1 MKGDYSS
8 TYWCKK
14 GKHEDLHTALQEL
27 IPDEGKVKSHI
38 KNRAL
43 ERFRIASN
51 CYYDLYNN
59 GLCNRARSFARVFG
73 FGAFTL
79 MAGSLKTGGYT
90 ITQPLIDRTEGKM
103 DEIILAAYAEQSC
116 EKLISHNEVQFGH
129 WNGGK
134 FTPCNK
140 IHPGQLAQNCA
151 KRLLRSAS

>member
-1 MKGDYSS
+1 MKGDYSK
-8 TYWCKK
+8 TYWCHR
-14 GKHEDLHTALQEL
+14 GKHEDLHTAIQEF
-27 IPDEGKVKSHI
+27 IPTEGNVKLPR
-38 KNRAL
+38 KNPAL

-59 GLCNRARSFARVFG
+59 GLCNLARSFARVFG
-73 FGAFTL
+73 FSGIGVL
-79 MAGSLKTGGYT
+79 
-90 ITQPLIDRTEGKM
+90 TQSLIDRTDTKM

-140 IHPGQLAQNCA
+140 IHPGQLVQNCA

>member
-1 MKGDYSS
+1 MKGNYSE
-8 TYWCKK
+8 TYWCHR
-14 GKHEDLHTALQEL
+14 GKHEDLHSAIQEL
-27 IPDEGKVKSHI
+27 IPTEGKVKSPT

-43 ERFRIASN
+43 ERFP
-51 CYYDLYNN
+51 
-59 GLCNRARSFARVFG
+59 RVFG

-79 MAGSLKTGGYT
+79 MAGSRKTGGYT
-90 ITQPLIDRTEGKM
+90 ITQPLIDRTETKM

-140 IHPGQLAQNCA
+140 IHPGQLVQNCA
-151 KRLLRSAS
+151 KRLLHSAS